1 MGRMG
6 KRNIK
11 SKLIKVGSDPSIH
24 YGSLGDPLYKTSTII
39 FEDYKSFIK
48 AKKDKFNLPYYGR
61 LGNYNIKRF
70 EKVICELY
78 ESEASVITSSGLSAI
93 SICLISLL
101 SNGEEILVTENCYE
115 PVYNFCT
122 KELFKFGIKTKF
134 FKSKDYVNLEKKI
147 NKKTK
152 LIYLESP
159 GSLNYEIDDIEK
171 IVNIAKKYNITTIF
185 DNTWA
190 TFVGFNPLKWG
201 VDIVIESC
209 TKYFSG
215 HSDTFCGAIACSKEH
230 RKKIKQTAVRIGDF
244 VSSENC
250 QLAIRGL
257 RTLDSR
263 LKTHQKNALEIFLY
277 LQTKQCIKKIIYL
290 PDKNNKYHELW
301 KKYFYY
307 SNGLITFAI
316 EKKGKIETFLDSLN
330 FFKIGFSWGGYESL
344 ILPLTQIKPGI
355 KNYKNS
361 YFWFRIHVGLES
373 TNDLKEDLE
382 KGFRNYETK

>member
-1 MGRMG
+1 MG
-6 KRNIK
+6 KKDIK
-11 SKLIKVGSDPSIH
+11 SKLIKIGSDPKVH

-39 FEDYKSFIK
+39 FDDYKSFMK
-48 AKKDKFNLPYYGR
+48 AKRDKFNLPYYGR

-70 EKVICELY
+70 EKIICELY

-93 SICLISLL
+93 SITLLSLL
-101 SNGEEILVTENCYE
+101 SHNEEILVTENCYE
-115 PVYNFCT
+115 PVFNFC
-122 KELFKFGIKTKF
+122 KRELVKFGIKTRF
-134 FKSKDYVNLEKKI
+134 FKSKNYLNLEKI
-147 NKKTK
+147 ITKKTK
-152 LIYLESP
+152 IIYLESP

-171 IVNIAKKYNITTIF
+171 IVIIAKKHKITTIL

-190 TFVGFNPLKWG
+190 TFLGFNPIKWG

-215 HSDTFCGAIACSKEH
+215 HSDTFCGAIACSKEN
-230 RKKIKQTAVRIGDF
+230 RQIIKQTAVRIGDF

-263 LKTHQKNALEIFLY
+263 LKEHQKNALEIFLH
-277 LQTKQCIKKIIYL
+277 LQTKKCIKKILYL
-290 PDKNNKYHELW
+290 PDKNNKYFGLW
-301 KKYFYY
+301 KKYFHC

-316 EKKGKIETFLDSLN
+316 EKKGSIEKFLDPLH

-344 ILPLTQIKPGI
+344 ILPLNQIKPGI
-355 KNYKNS
+355 KNYNNS

-373 TNDLKEDLE
+373 ANDLKKDLD
-382 KGFRNYETK
+382 KGFKSYETK